1 MLLKGYLA
9 FAYLE
14 KFNLDL
20 IILFRPL
27 FLSTTLLRSVPTRNA
42 DVAILLFIGLQSAGG
57 FDISNFSERWMIF
70 TIGNP

>member
-14 KFNLDL
+14 KWNLDL

-27 FLSTTLLRSVPTRNA
+27 FLSTTLLRSVPTRNV
-42 DVAILLFIGLQSAGG
+42 DVAIFFYLLDCNLRVVLIFQ
-57 FDISNFSERWMIF
+57 NFLND
-70 TIGNP
+70 G